1 MPAALIAIGALIFG
15 AHLFQAVFQRTR
27 LPDVL
32 PFVLIGVLIGPALGW
47 VKTEHFGS
55 VGPVFSSVVLV
66 VILFEGGLNL
76 KLRDLLETMSL
87 GTKLTFVAFLAT
99 AAVIAPL
106 TRGLLGLSWIEALM
120 LGSILGGTS
129 SAVVIPMAQAL
140 PLSERTRT
148 ALFLESSLS
157 DVLCIVVTLALAA
170 TITQPELAPGKM
182 VGQILATFLLAAM
195 VGAVGGLAWSAILDR
210 VHDLDHSISTTPAF
224 MLLVYGFAETLG
236 YSGAIAALAF
246 GVTLGNIRDL
256 PLGLLQRFASFR
268 PVTVSDFERQVY
280 AEVVFIAKAFFFLYI
295 GLQIKGS
302 GLALWG
308 AAALA
313 VLLVYAARVPVIRA
327 VFDAGTT
334 RDDAATAAVMAPK
347 GLAAAVLASVPLQ
360 AGFAGGATIE
370 AFAYAAVLCSIILTS
385 VLVFILGRGGWEAVR
400 QRLFPAFPAEKA

>member
-1 MPAALIAIGALIFG
+1 MPAALIAIGALVFG
-15 AHLFQAVFQRTR
+15 AHLFKAVFQKTR

-32 PFVLIGVLIGPALGW
+32 PFTLLGVLVGPMLGW
-47 VKTEHFGS
+47 VTPEHFGS
-55 VGPVFSSVVLV
+55 VGAVFASVVLV

-76 KLRDLLETMSL
+76 KLRDLLDSMAL
-87 GTKLTFVAFLAT
+87 GTRLTFVAFLVTGTVLALLGR
-99 AAVIAPL
+99 A
-106 TRGLLGLSWIEALM
+106 LLGLTWIEAMM

-140 PLSERTRT
+140 PLSEKTRT

-170 TITQPELAPGKM
+170 TISQPELAPGKM

-195 VGAVGGLAWSAILDR
+195 IGAAGGLAWSAILDR

-224 MLLVYGFAETLG
+224 MLLVYGFAELLG

-246 GVTLGNIRDL
+246 GVTLGNISDL
-256 PLGLLQRFASFR
+256 PLKVLQRFASFR
-268 PVTVSDFERQVY
+268 PVTVSEFEKEVY

-302 GLALWG
+302 GPALWG

-313 VLLVYAARVPVIRA
+313 VILVYAARVPVIRA
-327 VFDAGTT
+327 AFDPGTT
-334 RDDAATAAVMAPK
+334 RDDASVAAVMAPK

-360 AGFAGGATIE
+360 AGFAGGADIE
-370 AFAYAAVLCSIILTS
+370 AFSYAVVLCSIVTTS
-385 VLVFILGRGGWEAVR
+385 ALVFLIGRDPWRGFYRRMFGAFVEEAG
-400 QRLFPAFPAEKA
+400 